1 MGGSDSAMIVARL
14 AQRRVALLLLPLRVF
29 IGVAWLRRGLA
40 MVLQPEWHDGT
51 ALTGFLQNQAADAPL
66 ALYTD
71 VMLRAADRFAAPM
84 GMAVALGEVA
94 IGIGLI
100 TGTLTNLALLMAI
113 MLNVNLVLAGAG
125 SPSQY
130 FIVIQLVLLAGG
142 AGSDFSMDRGL
153 SRYLRSS
160 LLTSRSGVVDGVDAP
175 RPGMAILAVTTIGLA
190 VGMVAGGVVSFGSLL
205 PDDGV
210 DESGYTIVL
219 LLAMTAVLAIA
230 LFVARRT
237 DDDDGRMLTA
247 ADFPRPARPP
257 APAPPPARPGA
268 PERRAVPV
276 GAHFDAPTDLRQDT
290 MAMPPAVP
298 GPERGRAT
306 RPRRPVPE
314 PEPVQPWPDPSP
326 LMSPVGTAPARQDQP
341 TTQFSRPSRRQA
353 PDRRADD
360 PYAELRDLPPN

>member
-1 MGGSDSAMIVARL
+1 MIVARL

-29 IGVAWLRRGLA
+29 IGVAWLRRGLS

-84 GMAVALGEVA
+84 GMAFALGEIA

-113 MLNVNLVLAGAG
+113 VLNVNLVLAGVG

-160 LLTSRSGVVDGVDAP
+160 LLTSRSGVVDGLDAP
-175 RPGMAILAVTTIGLA
+175 RPGLAILAVTTIGLA
-190 VGMVAGGVVSFGSLL
+190 LGMVAGGVVSFASLL

-210 DESGYTIVL
+210 DGSGYTIVL
-219 LLAMTAVLAIA
+219 LLAVTAMLAIA
-230 LFVARRT
+230 LFVARRA
-237 DDDDGRMLTA
+237 DDDGRMLTA

-257 APAPPPARPGA
+257 APPPARPNA
-268 PERRAVPV
+268 PGRRAVPV
-276 GAHFDAPTDLRQDT
+276 GGRFDAPADVHQDT

-298 GPERGRAT
+298 GPDRARAA
-306 RPRRPVPE
+306 RPHRPVPE

-326 LMSPVGTAPARQDQP
+326 LMSPVGAAPARQDQP
-341 TTQFSRPSRRQA
+341 TTQFSRPSRRPA